1 MFTIK
6 LESKELNDTVTRALE
21 IAPKEAHLALRSSL
35 LDLATRSALQA
46 PIETGDLRNDCRATL
61 NGRRIFIKQKSV
73 LSGDTGTKK
82 PMQAGSVYYSLPYA
96 NRQHEDL
103 TLNHNRTDGYL
114 RKNGTSVN
122 MVAGGNAKFLERP
135 FNQRLPTYEAR
146 FDKSIDKA
154 LGAKGD
160 GQE

>member
-21 IAPKEAHLALRSSL
+21 IAPKETHHAIRTVL
-35 LDLATRSALQA
+35 LDLAARSAKQA
-46 PIETGDLRNDCRATL
+46 PIETGDLRNDCRAEL
-61 NGRRIFIKQKSV
+61 NGGQIFGRQMSV
-73 LSGDTGTKK
+73 LSGGMGVPK
-82 PMQAGSVYYSLPYA
+82 MSQAGSVYYSLPYA

-103 TLNHNRTDGYL
+103 TLNHSRTDGYL
-114 RKNGTSVN
+114 RKDGTSVN

-135 FNQRLPTYEAR
+135 FNQRLPKYEAK
-146 FDKSIDKA
+146 FAKIIDKA
-154 LGAKGD
+154 LGAKGG